1 MSDCGK
7 KWAKNDPDG
16 LIKAINGNTE
26 TAALVNKAGPN
37 KLKNFMRALG
47 KDATHPFGWIGGE
60 VLFSMMFSAASWAEG
75 KTPLEALD
83 EGVLWFM
90 PKGKVDA
97 HKKSLFGYEG
107 TQSGTYKMKGYAG
120 VYNQD
125 QIKDMENYLD
135 KEDAERKY
143 WEAKNE
149 KEAFEKESHEGLTE
163 NQIKENLA
171 RLDSDIKEYRKA
183 STDAVLKMYER
194 NTGLRTDGTPR
205 YEDMYMEDLEALVGQ
220 TGDNLW
226 DVQQQYAIDKINRA
240 KEADINRLYAQ
251 KEGWFDKAM
260 PNLTTSRET
269 DTGIPFLSYEKGFGK
284 RKEGEIHL
292 GESGPV
298 GDIGTFLSN
307 PFDRFYS
314 RSPVAPNKSLPWGF
328 RRGWNK
334 VLDLYN
340 LLPHASQEEKEAYA
354 RSIGRDDLLHKE
366 YKHPI
371 YGSSFSYD
379 QIKRVFPDY
388 FSGAGGGIAS
398 IRRPW
403 AIPPES
409 GPDPQGLASLNNY
422 ATKRTE

>member
-226 DVQQQYAIDKINRA
+226 DVQQQYAIDKINRG
-240 KEADINRLYAQ
+240 KQGELNVLYANR
-251 KEGWFDKAM
+251 EGTL
-260 PNLTTSRET
+260 P
-269 DTGIPFLSYEKGFGK
+269 G
-284 RKEGEIHL
+284 
-292 GESGPV
+292 V
-298 GDIGTFLSN
+298 GDILAKGTHA
-307 PFDRFYS
+307 FDWTEKGQLPWGMGKRGRYS
-314 RSPVAPNKSLPWGF
+314 TFMTDPYDLWHARSPVPHYEKLPPGIKQI
-328 RRGWNK
+328 WNK
-334 VLDLYN
+334 YIDVYN
-340 LLPHASQEEKEAYA
+340 KLPSASQEEKEQYA
-354 RSIGRDDLLHKE
+354 IEQGREDLLHKE

-388 FSGAGGGIAS
+388 FPYAGGGIAS